1 MVRKLKE
8 IWADSAKRFVILAFV
23 FGTMFSFGVIPWQ
36 TPDEYSHLNMIG
48 QEIKNEK
55 LAPTFVSEMNLEQ
68 DAIRRNPE
76 VSVNHALLKQAMF
89 HPAQYSRNDVMAHGL
104 TIGCIKH
111 LPAIIGIQ
119 AGVILHLPVYW
130 VMQLGELFALS
141 FYVFVGYWTIQLA
154 PTKKRVFEVVML
166 IPMGL
171 HQAASLNYDAVL
183 LPMCYLFV
191 AYILHLQCVDAIK
204 WKHCIVAVVMLTVI
218 MYIKM
223 PYVLLAL
230 LLLTLPFEKF
240 ELKLGN
246 RKLTISHPIRCRV
259 TLIILGIIACGLF
272 FYVFK
277 DSYYVKV
284 LSVCVTNYKQTLHL
298 FHATWNNYRDHVVT
312 SMIGTFGWLDTVLP
326 VGFPYV
332 VLTVLVFITMTFD
345 KKPETKISTGTR
357 ICLLGTGVLMIIFIT
372 MSMIN
377 HTILITLYG
386 VEDFSIK
393 VDYQKAIYQIAAIGG
408 LQGRYYLPMLL
419 PVLLGVPES
428 IQISEKRYNILYT
441 IFIIWVLFISVNAL
455 WNRYIV

>member
-1 MVRKLKE
+1 
-8 IWADSAKRFVILAFV
+8 
-23 FGTMFSFGVIPWQ
+23 
-36 TPDEYSHLNMIG
+36 
-48 QEIKNEK
+48 
-55 LAPTFVSEMNLEQ
+55 
-68 DAIRRNPE
+68 
-76 VSVNHALLKQAMF
+76 
-89 HPAQYSRNDVMAHGL
+89 
-104 TIGCIKH
+104 
-111 LPAIIGIQ
+111 
-119 AGVILHLPVYW
+119 
-130 VMQLGELFALS
+130 
-141 FYVFVGYWTIQLA
+141 
-154 PTKKRVFEVVML
+154 
-166 IPMGL
+166 
-171 HQAASLNYDAVL
+171 
-183 LPMCYLFV
+183 
-191 AYILHLQCVDAIK
+191 
-204 WKHCIVAVVMLTVI
+204 MLTVI

-259 TLIILGIIACGLF
+259 ILIILGIIACGLF
-272 FYVFK
+272 FHIFK
-277 DSYYVKV
+277 NSYYVKV
-284 LSVCVTNYKQTLHL
+284 LSVCAANYKQTLHL

-312 SMIGTFGWLDTVLP
+312 SMIGTFGWLDTALP

-345 KKPETKISTGTR
+345 RKPETKISTGTR
-357 ICLLGTGVLMIIFIT
+357 VCLLGTGVLMIIFIT

-419 PVLLGVPES
+419 PVLLGIPES

-441 IFIIWVLFISVNAL
+441 LFIIWVLFISVNVL